1 MKTAFECAS
10 VVAQRCHVNGARFAI
25 GVYAPKSKDPKLCV
39 EKR

>member
-1 MKTAFECAS
+1 MKTSFECAS
-10 VVAQRCHVNGARFAI
+10 VVAQRCHANGARFAI